1 MADIDVS
8 HSSSSNR
15 LRRRKLKYGFS
26 SLQQNVNNGN
36 IAEILVANDQSNF

>member
-8 HSSSSNR
+8 HSSSSKR
-15 LRRRKLKYGFS
+15 LRRRQLKSEFS
-26 SLQQNVNNGN
+26 SVQHNVNISN